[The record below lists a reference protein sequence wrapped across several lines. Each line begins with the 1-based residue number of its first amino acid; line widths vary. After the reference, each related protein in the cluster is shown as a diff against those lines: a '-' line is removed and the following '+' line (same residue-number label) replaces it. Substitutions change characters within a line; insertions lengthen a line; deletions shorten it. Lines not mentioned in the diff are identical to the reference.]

1 MKTDLLADRHI
12 GIQEA
17 DLPAMLEKIGVKSL
31 DELINKTI
39 PSKIRLKEPLA
50 LAAPMTEREFAEHI
64 AGLASLNKIYTSYI
78 GMGWYD
84 TITPAVIQ
92 RNVFENPAWY
102 TSYTPYQ
109 TEVSQGRL
117 EALSNIWSF
126 VEHTKAQYVILAN
139 SDLVTTI
146 DFTDALAQ
154 HQSSGA
160 DITVIYAKGL
170 YNRDK
175 STNGCILQIDEENTI
190 KEVLTN
196 PMLSGECNISLDMFI
211 MTTDF
216 LKQVVLEAISKNQKS
231 LIRDLLQARKDDF
244 VFKAY
249 EHKGRFFKI
258 DSLEAYYKA
267 NLALLDTDTR
277 NNVFNSEAPIYTKV
291 GDNAP
296 VKYGLESNVKNS
308 LVADGCMI
316 EGTVENCVLFRGV
329 KIAKGAVVRNCV
341 LMQGTEIGEG
351 CNIDAIVADKNV
363 TISENRVLTGSPEY
377 PLYLGK
383 KATI

>member
-1 MKTDLLADRHI
+1 MSINQNVL
-12 GIQEA
+12 G
-17 DLPAMLEKIGVKSL
+17 
-31 DELINKTI
+31 LI
-39 PSKIRLKEPLA
+39 
-50 LAAPMTEREFAEHI
+50 FASI
-64 AGLASLNKIYTSYI
+64 NDS
-78 GMGWYD
+78 
-84 TITPAVIQ
+84 AVIDLTKL
-92 RNVFENPAWY
+92 R
-102 TSYTPYQ
+102 TMGSIPYGGRYRMVDFPLSNMVNSGIS
-109 TEVSQGRL
+109 EVGVITKSNYGSLLDHLGSGREWDLARKKGGLHLLPPFSQVGSGTYQGRL

-126 VEHTKAQYVILAN
+126 VEHTKAEYVVLAN

-146 DFTDALAQ
+146 DFTDALTQ
-154 HQSSGA
+154 HQNSGA

-196 PMLSGECNISLDMFI
+196 PMLAGECNISLDMFI

-231 LIRDLLQARKDDF
+231 LIRDLLQARKDEF

-249 EHKGRFFKI
+249 EHKGCFFKI

-267 NLALLDTDTR
+267 NLALLDTKTR

-296 VKYGLESNVKNS
+296 VKYGLESSVKNS

-363 TISENRVLTGSPEY
+363 TISANRVLTGSPEY

>member
-1 MKTDLLADRHI
+1 MSINQNVL
-12 GIQEA
+12 G
-17 DLPAMLEKIGVKSL
+17 
-31 DELINKTI
+31 LI
-39 PSKIRLKEPLA
+39 
-50 LAAPMTEREFAEHI
+50 FASI
-64 AGLASLNKIYTSYI
+64 NDS
-78 GMGWYD
+78 
-84 TITPAVIQ
+84 AVIDLTKL
-92 RNVFENPAWY
+92 R
-102 TSYTPYQ
+102 TMGSIPYGGRYRMVDFPLSNMVNSGIS
-109 TEVSQGRL
+109 EVGVITKSNYGSLLDHLGSGREWDLARKKGGLHLLPPFSQVGGGTSQGRL

-126 VEHTKAQYVILAN
+126 VEHTKAEYVVLAN

-146 DFTDALAQ
+146 DFTDALTQ
-154 HQSSGA
+154 HQNSGA

-196 PMLSGECNISLDMFI
+196 PMLAGECNISLDMFI

-231 LIRDLLQARKDDF
+231 LIRDLLQARKDEF

-249 EHKGRFFKI
+249 EHKGCFFKI

-267 NLALLDTDTR
+267 NLALLDTKTR

-296 VKYGLESNVKNS
+296 VKYGLESSVKNS

-363 TISENRVLTGSPEY
+363 TISANRVLTGSPEY

>member
-1 MKTDLLADRHI
+1 MSINQNVL
-12 GIQEA
+12 G
-17 DLPAMLEKIGVKSL
+17 
-31 DELINKTI
+31 LI
-39 PSKIRLKEPLA
+39 
-50 LAAPMTEREFAEHI
+50 FASI
-64 AGLASLNKIYTSYI
+64 N
-78 GMGWYD
+78 D
-84 TITPAVIQ
+84 TAVIDLTKL
-92 RNVFENPAWY
+92 R
-102 TSYTPYQ
+102 TMGSIPYGGRYRMVDFPLSNMVNSGI
-109 TEVSQGRL
+109 TEVGVITKSNYGSLMDHLGSGREWDLARKKGGLHLLPPFSQSSGGTYQGRL
-117 EALSNIWSF
+117 EALRNIWNF
-126 VEHTKAQYVILAN
+126 VEHTRAEYVILAN

-146 DFTDALAQ
+146 DFNDALNQ
-154 HQSSGA
+154 HQASGA

-190 KEVLTN
+190 REVLTN

-211 MTTDF
+211 MSTDF
-216 LKQVVLEAISKNQKS
+216 LKQIVLEAISKNQKS
-231 LIRDLLQARKDDF
+231 LIRDLLQARKDEF

-249 EHKGRFFKI
+249 EHKGCFYKI

-267 NLALLDTDTR
+267 NLALLHTEIR
-277 NNVFNSEAPIYTKV
+277 NSIFNSEAPIYTKV

-296 VKYGLESNVKNS
+296 VKYGLEASVKNS

-329 KIAKGAVVRNCV
+329 KIAKDAVVRNCV

-383 KATI
+383 KAKI

>member
-1 MKTDLLADRHI
+1 MSINQNVL
-12 GIQEA
+12 G
-17 DLPAMLEKIGVKSL
+17 
-31 DELINKTI
+31 LI
-39 PSKIRLKEPLA
+39 
-50 LAAPMTEREFAEHI
+50 FASI
-64 AGLASLNKIYTSYI
+64 NDS
-78 GMGWYD
+78 
-84 TITPAVIQ
+84 AVIDLTKL
-92 RNVFENPAWY
+92 R
-102 TSYTPYQ
+102 TMGSIPYGGRYRMVDFPLSNMVNSGIS
-109 TEVSQGRL
+109 EVGVITKSNYGSLLDHLGSGREWDLARKKGGLHLLPPFSQVGGGTYQSRL

-126 VEHTKAQYVILAN
+126 VEHTKAQYVVLAN

>member
-1 MKTDLLADRHI
+1 MSINQNVL
-12 GIQEA
+12 G
-17 DLPAMLEKIGVKSL
+17 
-31 DELINKTI
+31 LI
-39 PSKIRLKEPLA
+39 
-50 LAAPMTEREFAEHI
+50 FASI
-64 AGLASLNKIYTSYI
+64 NDS
-78 GMGWYD
+78 
-84 TITPAVIQ
+84 AVIDLTKL
-92 RNVFENPAWY
+92 R
-102 TSYTPYQ
+102 TMGSIPYGGRYRMVDFPLSNMVNSGIS
-109 TEVSQGRL
+109 EVGVITKSNYGSLLDHLGSGREWDLARKKGGLHLLPPFSQVGGGAYQSRL

>member
-1 MKTDLLADRHI
+1 MSINQNVL
-12 GIQEA
+12 G
-17 DLPAMLEKIGVKSL
+17 
-31 DELINKTI
+31 LI
-39 PSKIRLKEPLA
+39 
-50 LAAPMTEREFAEHI
+50 FASI
-64 AGLASLNKIYTSYI
+64 NDS
-78 GMGWYD
+78 
-84 TITPAVIQ
+84 AVIDLTKL
-92 RNVFENPAWY
+92 R
-102 TSYTPYQ
+102 TMGSIPYGGRYRMVDFPLSNMVNSGIS
-109 TEVSQGRL
+109 EVGVITKSNYGSLLDHLGSGREWDLARKKGGLHLLPPFSQVGGGTYQGRL

-126 VEHTKAQYVILAN
+126 VEHTKAEYVVLAN

-146 DFTDALAQ
+146 DFTDALTQ
-154 HQSSGA
+154 HQNSGA

-196 PMLSGECNISLDMFI
+196 PMLAGECNISLDMFI

-231 LIRDLLQARKDDF
+231 LIRDLLQARKDEF

-249 EHKGRFFKI
+249 EHKGCFFKI

-267 NLALLDTDTR
+267 NLALLDTKTR

-296 VKYGLESNVKNS
+296 VKYGLESSVKNS

-316 EGTVENCVLFRGV
+316 EGTVINSVIFRGV
-329 KIAKGAVVRNCV
+329 KVAKGAVVKNSIVMQDAQIQEGAEIDHCILDKQSVIRRNGR
-341 LMQGTEIGEG
+341 LI
-351 CNIDAIVADKNV
+351 APAAYPIVIAKNV
-363 TISENRVLTGSPEY
+363 VI
-377 PLYLGK
+377 
-383 KATI
+383 

>member
-1 MKTDLLADRHI
+1 MSINQNVL
-12 GIQEA
+12 G
-17 DLPAMLEKIGVKSL
+17 
-31 DELINKTI
+31 LI
-39 PSKIRLKEPLA
+39 
-50 LAAPMTEREFAEHI
+50 FASI
-64 AGLASLNKIYTSYI
+64 NDS
-78 GMGWYD
+78 
-84 TITPAVIQ
+84 AVIDLTKL
-92 RNVFENPAWY
+92 R
-102 TSYTPYQ
+102 TMGSIPYGGRYRMVDFPLSNMVNSGIS
-109 TEVSQGRL
+109 EVGVITKSNYGSLLDHLGSGREWDLARKKGGLHLLPPFSQVGGGIYQGRL

>member
-1 MKTDLLADRHI
+1 MSINQNVL
-12 GIQEA
+12 G
-17 DLPAMLEKIGVKSL
+17 
-31 DELINKTI
+31 LI
-39 PSKIRLKEPLA
+39 
-50 LAAPMTEREFAEHI
+50 FASI
-64 AGLASLNKIYTSYI
+64 NDS
-78 GMGWYD
+78 
-84 TITPAVIQ
+84 AVIDLTKL
-92 RNVFENPAWY
+92 R
-102 TSYTPYQ
+102 TMGSIPYGGRYRMVDFPLSNMVNSGIS
-109 TEVSQGRL
+109 EVGVITKSNYGSLLDHLGSGREWDLARKKGGLHLLPLFSQVGGGTYQGRL

-126 VEHTKAQYVILAN
+126 VEHTKAEYVVLAN

-146 DFTDALAQ
+146 DFTDALTQ
-154 HQSSGA
+154 HQNSGA

-196 PMLSGECNISLDMFI
+196 PVLAGECNISLDMFI

-231 LIRDLLQARKDDF
+231 LIRDLLQARKDEF
-244 VFKAY
+244 VFNAY
-249 EHKGRFFKI
+249 EHKGCFFKI

-267 NLALLDTDTR
+267 NLALLDTKTR

-296 VKYGLESNVKNS
+296 VKYGLESSVKNS

-363 TISENRVLTGSPEY
+363 TISANRVLTGSPEY

>member
-1 MKTDLLADRHI
+1 MSINQNVL
-12 GIQEA
+12 G
-17 DLPAMLEKIGVKSL
+17 
-31 DELINKTI
+31 LI
-39 PSKIRLKEPLA
+39 
-50 LAAPMTEREFAEHI
+50 FASI
-64 AGLASLNKIYTSYI
+64 NDS
-78 GMGWYD
+78 
-84 TITPAVIQ
+84 AVIDLTKL
-92 RNVFENPAWY
+92 RTMGSIPYGGRYRMVDFPLSNMVNSGISEVGVITKSNYGSLLDHLGSGREWDLAWKKGGLHLLPPFSQVGSGTY
-102 TSYTPYQ
+102 
-109 TEVSQGRL
+109 QGRL

>member
-1 MKTDLLADRHI
+1 MSINQNVL
-12 GIQEA
+12 G
-17 DLPAMLEKIGVKSL
+17 
-31 DELINKTI
+31 LI
-39 PSKIRLKEPLA
+39 
-50 LAAPMTEREFAEHI
+50 FASI
-64 AGLASLNKIYTSYI
+64 NDS
-78 GMGWYD
+78 
-84 TITPAVIQ
+84 AVIDLTKL
-92 RNVFENPAWY
+92 R
-102 TSYTPYQ
+102 TMGSIPYGGRYRMVDFPLSNMVNSGIS
-109 TEVSQGRL
+109 EVGVITKSNYGSLLDHLGSGREWDLARKKGGLHLLPPFSQVGGGIYQGRL

-175 STNGCILQIDEENTI
+175 NTNGCILQIDEENTI

>member
-1 MKTDLLADRHI
+1 MSINQNVL
-12 GIQEA
+12 G
-17 DLPAMLEKIGVKSL
+17 
-31 DELINKTI
+31 LI
-39 PSKIRLKEPLA
+39 
-50 LAAPMTEREFAEHI
+50 FASI
-64 AGLASLNKIYTSYI
+64 NDS
-78 GMGWYD
+78 
-84 TITPAVIQ
+84 AVIDLTKL
-92 RNVFENPAWY
+92 R
-102 TSYTPYQ
+102 TMGSIPYGGRYRMVDFPLSNMVNSGIS
-109 TEVSQGRL
+109 EVGVITKSNYGSLLDHLGSGREWDLARKKGGLHLLPPFSQVGSGTYQGRL

-126 VEHTKAQYVILAN
+126 VEHTKAQYVVLAN

>member
-1 MKTDLLADRHI
+1 MSINQNVL
-12 GIQEA
+12 G
-17 DLPAMLEKIGVKSL
+17 
-31 DELINKTI
+31 LI
-39 PSKIRLKEPLA
+39 
-50 LAAPMTEREFAEHI
+50 FASI
-64 AGLASLNKIYTSYI
+64 NDS
-78 GMGWYD
+78 
-84 TITPAVIQ
+84 AVIDLTKL
-92 RNVFENPAWY
+92 R
-102 TSYTPYQ
+102 TMGSIPYGGRYRMVDFPLSNMVNSGIS
-109 TEVSQGRL
+109 EVGVITKSNYGSLLDHLGSGREWDLARKKGGLHLLPPFSQVGSGTYQGRL

-126 VEHTKAQYVILAN
+126 VEHTKAEYVVLAN